1 SGKVVASVVTSAKP
15 AKSTKKIVSIGPKK
29 QWSKVVPP
37 SETKKK
43 GLKRKAVESSDSD
56 FEETIVVAS
65 SGTSRKTFGGKK
77 IPINVPHAPLDNVSF
92 HLEDGSS

>member
-1 SGKVVASVVTSAKP
+1 EERSVEKTHAPTIAKRLRSQSGKAVTSIVTSAKP
-15 AKSTKKIVSIGPKK
+15 AKSTKKTISVGPKR

-65 SGTSRKTFGGKK
+65 
-77 IPINVPHAPLDNVSF
+77 A
-92 HLEDGSS
+92 